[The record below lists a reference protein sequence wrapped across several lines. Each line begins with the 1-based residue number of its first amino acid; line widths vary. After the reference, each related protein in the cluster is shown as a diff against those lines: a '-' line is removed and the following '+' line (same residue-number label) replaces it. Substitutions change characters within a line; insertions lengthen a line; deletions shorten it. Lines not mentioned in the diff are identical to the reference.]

1 MSKSNNKLPIKAFVL
16 IMALNLVMTGIVVLM
31 TDDYATKYD
40 VAMFG
45 LSIFSFLFVGFLIV
59 IKDIVIGESW
69 SEVSPVIKVIW
80 WFLFL
85 GNSLNFIQ
93 HFMDTFILK

>member
-1 MSKSNNKLPIKAFVL
+1 MSKSNNKTPIKAFVL
-16 IMALNLVMTGIVVLM
+16 IMALNLLMTGIVVLM
-31 TDDYATKYD
+31 ADDYATKYN

-45 LSIFSFLFVGFLIV
+45 LAIFSFLFVGFQIV
-59 IKDIVIGESW
+59 IKDIVFAEKW

-93 HFMDTFILK
+93 QFMDAFIL